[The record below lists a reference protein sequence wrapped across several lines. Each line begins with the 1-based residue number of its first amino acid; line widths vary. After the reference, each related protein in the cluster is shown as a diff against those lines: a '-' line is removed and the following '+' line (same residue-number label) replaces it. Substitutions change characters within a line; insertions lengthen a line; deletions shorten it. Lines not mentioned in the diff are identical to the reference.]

1 MENSLRER
9 YKVQKSNTEKSYDYH
24 LSLKSNKE
32 YEERVDKA
40 FLAIVN
46 LFACTYPNVKIEQ
59 PQGREKTRRSMRT
72 KIENLEIERLCK
84 LFAIEGITKE
94 EQKEL
99 VTLIEKRIKGN
110 AQQIEEISNGKIE
123 DLEIIHKLMEE
134 EEIDDNIK
142 TALIRIIKTR
152 IEREEVPNK
161 QELLEEIEETY
172 GQTAA
177 QKAKQAKRN
186 ILHWECI
193 EMCKQDQES
202 LEKLHNSF
210 EYLRIKD
217 LRGFEIIIDSVPDEI
232 ETENEMLKQLI
243 EKRKQVS
250 EKEKAK
256 YNDLCCIVVANEF
269 AQRLMA
275 NKEFLESLNIQ
286 VLPEGYKHKKKENGY
301 IADHIKFCYKDH
313 PEYTFELQLRSIY
326 RENLT
331 KANGVA
337 AHDKR
342 SGKRRIFPSVEN
354 KGIFMEQS
362 QEMIPKYTTIRRK
375 ESNNRQYS
383 IIHKCQMAENML
395 EYYIGYV
402 PIDSQIYQ
410 KAMQYI
416 KEEQAVNQK

>member
-1 MENSLRER
+1 MENSLREK
-9 YKVQKSNTEKSYDYH
+9 YKVQKSNIEIAYDYH

-46 LFACTYPNVKIEQ
+46 LFAKTYQNVKIEQ

-84 LFAIEGITKE
+84 LFAIEGIQKE
-94 EQKEL
+94 EQETLVALIKKRVKGKEQ
-99 VTLIEKRIKGN
+99 I
-110 AQQIEEISNGKIE
+110 IEEISNGTIK
-123 DLEIIHKLMEE
+123 DLQSIHTLME

-142 TALIRIIKTR
+142 TALLRIIKTR

-161 QELLEEIEETY
+161 QQLLQEIEETY

-177 QKAKQAKRN
+177 EKTKKAKYN
-186 ILHWECI
+186 LLHWECI
-193 EMCKQDQES
+193 EICKQDKES
-202 LEKLHNSF
+202 LGKLHCPF

-232 ETENEMLKQLI
+232 ETENEILKQLI
-243 EKRKQVS
+243 QKRKEAP

-256 YNDLCCIVVANEF
+256 YNDMCCITIANEF
-269 AQRLMA
+269 ATRLMQD
-275 NKEFLESLNIQ
+275 KEFLESLNIEI
-286 VLPEGYKHKKKENGY
+286 LPEGYKHKKKENGY

-354 KGIFMEQS
+354 RGIFMEQS
-362 QEMIPKYTTIRRK
+362 REMVPKYTTLRRE
-375 ESNNRQYS
+375 ESNYT
-383 IIHKCQMAENML
+383 IHKCQLAENIL

-402 PIDSQIYQ
+402 PIDSYIYQ